1 MSRAVKTG
9 DKLDIALG
17 GWNDFRHTLS
27 TKLRRSGVHPKVVS
41 DILDHSRVNL
51 AMDVYDRTDVQDF
64 VQPLSLFAKELV
76 SNGIKTGAAA

>member
-1 MSRAVKTG
+1 M
-9 DKLDIALG
+9 
-17 GWNDFRHTLS
+17 
-27 TKLRRSGVHPKVVS
+27 VS